1 MGFQGAGDQRQ
12 VRLLSAVS
20 IVVRRGRA
28 FVSKRVLCVRLCSW
42 FPLMI
47 TFALMSGNR
56 TGNEQPVT
64 AAIIFLKIAV
74 YLIHFAC
81 FSSCWLLIQIT
92 CKYAAI
98 SYSCIISA

>member
-20 IVVRRGRA
+20 IVVCRGRA

-64 AAIIFLKIAV
+64 AAIIFFENRSIFNSFRVFQFMLVID
-74 YLIHFAC
+74 
-81 FSSCWLLIQIT
+81 T
-92 CKYAAI
+92 NNM
-98 SYSCIISA
+98 